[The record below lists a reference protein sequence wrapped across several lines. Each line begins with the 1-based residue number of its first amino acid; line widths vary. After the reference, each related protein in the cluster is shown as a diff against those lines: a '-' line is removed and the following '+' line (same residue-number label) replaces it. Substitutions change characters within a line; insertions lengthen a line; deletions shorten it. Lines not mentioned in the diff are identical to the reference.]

1 MINTYTSF
9 LFLTLPW
16 ICVICYFYAILLDL
30 LDAFEKNDRNLVLN
44 LLCNSNIDF
53 KRPTDE
59 QGNTFL
65 HSAAKSIHGRMVEMV
80 ISYSSV
86 SLDVNSKNLIGF
98 TPLHVAAL
106 NNTEACSTLLKR
118 NADVNSTTNLGYTPL
133 QYAAKHGQYKACRWL
148 FTLETTNSKGRPVYY
163 INEELNINWQNCY
176 EETAL
181 HLVIDARDGAIMKSK
196 KRWPFNIC
204 DDRYT
209 KIVKFLLKMGADTN
223 IKNHSGNSPLH
234 LAAEYEMEYIVM
246 LLLHYNAQVDLRN
259 NRNETAMDLTKN
271 HSYPH
276 VKHLMLR
283 NEFCSKGE

>member
-1 MINTYTSF
+1 M
-9 LFLTLPW
+9 
-16 ICVICYFYAILLDL
+16 ICYFYAILLDL

-59 QGNTFL
+59 QGNTFV

-223 IKNHSGNSPLH
+223 IKNHSGNTPLH